1 MVTSPRST
9 ISERTNLELV
19 NSDGK
24 TQRKR
29 PRALTG
35 RVISTAVALLALA
48 VVLRY
53 LPPSTRN
60 TQVQAAD
67 VSFGPSV
74 DELHLGSLQMSQA
87 PAGEVLYLDGVVTN
101 TGGVAVT
108 GATVE
113 VDFHDAQ
120 GKPVSS
126 LQKPI
131 ASMAHGGADLVR
143 NAFARNPIQPNEMR
157 FFRVAIE
164 EKQVPPAWN
173 HEVPELKVV
182 EIKAQ

>member
-53 LPPSTRN
+53 LPPSKRN

>member
-1 MVTSPRST
+1 MGTNPR
-9 ISERTNLELV
+9 INASERSNLVLV
-19 NSDGK
+19 NNDGK

-143 NAFARNPIQPNEMR
+143 NPFARNPIQPNEMR